1 MLDLYIEANGKKLRC
16 GYTTGS
22 SSAAAAK
29 AATKML
35 FTAKKINNIKID
47 TPKGIELTL
56 DVHDVFFGENYVE
69 CSIIKDGGDDIDVT
83 NGIKIFARA
92 TEKEKGYSLKGGY
105 GVGMVCGDGLYV
117 KKGEPA
123 INPVPR
129 EMIKNETL
137 KVLPENHGVEITIF
151 IPDGEKIAKKTF
163 NPRLNIRNGISIL
176 GTTGIVTPMSEDSFK
191 EAISLEINQKILS
204 GSKQLILLFG
214 NMGQDIA
221 NKLNLSPKDMVIV
234 SNYIGF
240 AIDTISSKG
249 IDNIIIVGHIGKLSK
264 IASGGFNTHS
274 KVCDLR
280 LETLALELA
289 LMGHDLELVKKV
301 YNEKTTEGAVEL
313 LGDDFNKLYKNIG
326 EKIINRV
333 KEYSHDKLDVDVVM
347 YSMNKGILYNSLDGR

>member
-1 MLDLYIEANGKKLRC
+1 MLDLYIESNGKKLRC

-22 SSAAAAK
+22 SAAAAAK

-35 FTAKKINNIKID
+35 FTEKKINNIKID

-56 DVHDVFFGENYVE
+56 DVHDIFFGENYVE
-69 CSIIKDGGDDIDVT
+69 CSIIKDGGDDMDVT

-92 TEKEKGYSLKGGY
+92 TKKERGYSLKGGY
-105 GVGMVCGDGLYV
+105 GVGIVCGDGLYI

-163 NPRLNIRNGISIL
+163 NSRLNIMNGISIL

-191 EAISLEINQKILS
+191 EVIHLEINQKILN

-221 NKLNLSPKDMVIV
+221 NKLNLSSEDMVIV

-289 LMGHDLELVKKV
+289 LMGYDLELVKKV
-301 YNEKTTEGAVEL
+301 YNEKTTEGVVEL

-326 EKIINRV
+326 EKIISRV
-333 KEYSHDKLDVDVVM
+333 KEYSHDKFDVDVVM
-347 YSMNKGILYNSLDGR
+347 YSMNKGILYNSLDE